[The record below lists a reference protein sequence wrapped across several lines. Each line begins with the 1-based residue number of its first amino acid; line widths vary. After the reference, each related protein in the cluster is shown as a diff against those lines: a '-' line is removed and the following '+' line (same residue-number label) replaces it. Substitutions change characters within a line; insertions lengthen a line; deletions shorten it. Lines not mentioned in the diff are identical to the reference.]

1 MTIYKGLGVN
11 REASCAWGRRNR
23 MLLGIR
29 QLSRGSMKLEGTG
42 HPTMSRL
49 RLAVNKSAWID
60 DVRIEG

>member
-1 MTIYKGLGVN
+1 
-11 REASCAWGRRNR
+11 